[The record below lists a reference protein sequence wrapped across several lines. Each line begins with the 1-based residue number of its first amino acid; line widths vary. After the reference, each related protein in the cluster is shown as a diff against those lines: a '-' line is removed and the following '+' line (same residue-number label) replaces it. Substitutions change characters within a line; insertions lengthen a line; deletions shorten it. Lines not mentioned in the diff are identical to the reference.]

1 MFRPAKRRKFLRQHT
16 TKDDEDEQETS
27 QIEPPTEE
35 DHPGHDTMSNEL
47 GISSV
52 LRLRRQQ
59 KSRSGGVHF
68 SNSSRSAAATED
80 VADATAL
87 VLAEPP
93 PENLMGIADRFVG
106 HSGQVVD
113 VDRHMCV
120 LSSTGD
126 ARRVRRH
133 SY

>member
-1 MFRPAKRRKFLRQHT
+1 MFRQAKRRKFLRQYT
-16 TKDDEDEQETS
+16 TKDDEDEQGPS

-47 GISSV
+47 AISSV

-68 SNSSRSAAATED
+68 SNSRSAAATED

-93 PENLMGIADRFVG
+93 PENLKGIADRFVG
-106 HSGQVVD
+106 LSGQVVD

-120 LSSTGD
+120 MPSIEQTH
-126 ARRVRRH
+126 RVRRY
-133 SY
+133 SD

>member
-1 MFRPAKRRKFLRQHT
+1 MFRPAKRRKFLRQHAT
-16 TKDDEDEQETS
+16 RDGEDEQDRS
-27 QIEPPTEE
+27 QVEPPAEE
-35 DHPGHDTMSNEL
+35 GPATNETTANEPS
-47 GISSV
+47 ISSM

-59 KSRSGGVHF
+59 KSRGGGVHF
-68 SNSSRSAAATED
+68 SNSRSTASMED
-80 VADATAL
+80 VVDSAAL

-93 PENLMGIADRFVG
+93 PENLKGIADRFVG